1 MVKLTFDLCEAA
13 IAVPILAY
21 VVLSAIHPV
30 YDFATVPLQICMD
43 FGQN

>member
-13 IAVPILAY
+13 IAMPIVAY

-30 YDFATVPLQICMD
+30 YDFATVPLQICID
-43 FGQN
+43 LDQN